1 MAKEKIRTKYIKGLI
16 ADKENLSRV
25 LEESTKASLSY
36 LLDDSVNR
44 TIRQVLSESEDDYTE
59 EEVNPKGDL
68 SFEEGSEG
76 DGGFGSADNSDAE
89 SGSADNGSADDAG
102 QMAGEGDGDEG
113 VWNNLEQFKDSDGEY
128 DLRGQDIDK
137 VLDIL
142 QQIDPND
149 EENGIRIVKT
159 SDSTA
164 EVIPDGEGEEFEIN
178 IEGGDNAETP
188 NEFEK
193 EGPTAMDDNLD
204 GNDGL
209 DNENGG
215 EGEGG
220 DTMDDINLN
229 DLEGGENSDEGEG
242 NTFELE
248 LGDDNDNNNNDDM
261 VNEGNVDLGYTDNYQ
276 KKTAMTMPHDK
287 GEGEGDSRFDQGA
300 PTGDGKRWVGTDG
313 ANGGNPYTK
322 KVNENDGC
330 EGPDCG
336 NEDGTIFEVVMD
348 DPMGDE
354 GSAEECGDASMMEGA
369 STITRNNA
377 YTNSVGRNQVHSPEQ
392 DDKVRNSHREAGQK
406 RGTGVGRGLTN
417 ESKEMEDFRRKA
429 NAILAENKELKEIA
443 TQIKNKLHEAAVINS
458 SLAKVVKL
466 FTENTTSRNEKIN
479 ILNRFDKVQTLKESR
494 ELYEQISGELNQ
506 NVRRDNKNLIASQI
520 VEAKSNNNNM
530 IVETNML
537 NTSAELQQILDL
549 QERLMKV

>member
-16 ADKENLSRV
+16 ADKEELSRV
-25 LEESTKASLSY
+25 LEESTKNSLNY
-36 LLDDSVNR
+36 LLDESVNR
-44 TIRQVLSESEDDYTE
+44 TIRQVLAESEDDFKE
-59 EEVNPKGDL
+59 EEVDPKEEM
-68 SFEEGSEG
+68 SFEGGSKD
-76 DGGFGSADNSDAE
+76 DGGFSD
-89 SGSADNGSADDAG
+89 ADNGSADGAG
-102 QMAGEGDGDEG
+102 MEGDGLAAGDGNGNGE
-113 VWNNLEQFKDSDGEY
+113 VWDSLEQYKDSDGEY
-128 DLRGQDIDK
+128 DLSGQDIDK

-149 EENGIRIVKT
+149 EENGVRIVKT

-178 IEGGDNAETP
+178 IEGGDNAEP
-188 NEFEK
+188 NEFEND
-193 EGPTAMDDNLD
+193 GQTSDASLD

-209 DNENGG
+209 EKGTDG
-215 EGEGG
+215 EGDGSDMMDDIDLGSIEGG
-220 DTMDDINLN
+220 DNPD
-229 DLEGGENSDEGEG
+229 GET
-242 NTFELE
+242 TFELE
-248 LGDDNDNNNNDDM
+248 IGDDNDNNKDDM

-287 GEGEGDSRFDQGA
+287 GEGEGDSKFDQGA
-300 PTGDGKRWVGTDG
+300 PTGDGKRWVGSDG

-330 EGPDCG
+330 VGPDCG

-348 DPMGDE
+348 DPMGGDE
-354 GSAEECGDASMMEGA
+354 CSTAECGMMEGA

-417 ESKEMEDFRRKA
+417 ESREMENFRRKA
-429 NAILAENKELKEIA
+429 NAILAENKELREIA
-443 TQIKNKLHEAAVINS
+443 TQIKDKLHEAAVINS
-458 SLAKVVKL
+458 SLAKVIKL

-549 QERLMKV
+549 QERLSRV

>member
-16 ADKENLSRV
+16 ADKENLSKV

-44 TIRQVLSESEDDYTE
+44 TIRQVLSESENDFIE
-59 EEVNPKGDL
+59 EEVDPQGDL
-68 SFEEGSEG
+68 SLEVGSE
-76 DGGFGSADNSDAE
+76 D
-89 SGSADNGSADDAG
+89 SGNFDSVDNGSTDDTGTEGNASDAG
-102 QMAGEGDGDEG
+102 ESDSDEE
-113 VWNNLEQFKDSDGEY
+113 VWNDLEQYKDSDGEY

-164 EVIPDGEGEEFEIN
+164 EVIPDGDGEEFEIN
-178 IEGGDNAETP
+178 IEGGDNAKTP

-193 EGPTAMDDNLD
+193 ECPTSADCDLD
-204 GNDGL
+204 GNDSK
-209 DNENGG
+209 DEA
-215 EGEGG
+215 G
-220 DTMDDINLN
+220 DTMDDIDLN
-229 DLEGGENSDEGEG
+229 DIEGGENTDGDEGY
-242 NTFELE
+242 TFELE
-248 LGDDNDNNNNDDM
+248 IGDDNNNNNDDM

-300 PTGDGKRWVGTDG
+300 PTGDSKRWVGTDG
-313 ANGGNPYTK
+313 ANGGNPYNK
-322 KVNENDGC
+322 KVNETNECG
-330 EGPDCG
+330 GSDCG
-336 NEDGTIFEVVMD
+336 DEEGTIFEVVMD
-348 DPMGDE
+348 DEFEMVDDG
-354 GSAEECGDASMMEGA
+354 GMTEGA
-369 STITRNNA
+369 TTIARNNGH
-377 YTNSVGRNQVHSPEQ
+377 TNSVGANQTHTPEQ
-392 DDKVRNSHREAGQK
+392 DNKVRNSRRDGEQK